1 MGSLS
6 RKSCRTAL
14 LDTISLTQPFTV
26 LQNDNIMISGDFFK
40 LTAPRCPGIAAGAV
54 SLIKSHDIVI
64 LSFCNLVKGQAK
76 CSTICSL
83 DWLLDR
89 FSIYAPMYVFMFK
102 REQY

>member
-40 LTAPRCPGIAAGAV
+40 LTAPRCPGMAAGAKQY
-54 SLIKSHDIVI
+54 SFLQTHFN
-64 LSFCNLVKGQAK
+64 LSFYG
-76 CSTICSL
+76 
-83 DWLLDR
+83 
-89 FSIYAPMYVFMFK
+89 
-102 REQY
+102 